1 MTLPTISN
9 TYSTTLFN
17 LFPNPSLTSLSM
29 KLIYAISIA
38 LALCCAC
45 PAFAQNR
52 ERKQFRDDIREYK
65 HNYFRQKLDLTR
77 EQANAF
83 FDIYD
88 QMDDAVT
95 ALNDEARSVETKIYE
110 APEGSV
116 TDLEYENA
124 TRILLEVKQKEADI
138 EKEYY
143 AKFESILNKRQLFEL
158 RKVERDFT
166 IQLLRYHR
174 KAGKKE

>member
-1 MTLPTISN
+1 
-9 TYSTTLFN
+9 
-17 LFPNPSLTSLSM
+17 
-29 KLIYAISIA
+29 
-38 LALCCAC
+38 
-45 PAFAQNR
+45 
-52 ERKQFRDDIREYK
+52 
-65 HNYFRQKLDLTR
+65 
-77 EQANAF
+77 
-83 FDIYD
+83 
-88 QMDDAVT
+88 MDDAVT